1 MAEDESP
8 EARNAGAEKAGEETL
23 ARLLARRILMDG
35 PISVGAFMAEA
46 LGHPRL
52 GYYIR
57 QDPFGSGG
65 DFTTAPEISQ
75 MFGELVG
82 LWCVDSWARLGGPG
96 PFHLVELGPGRGTL
110 MADAVRAA
118 AVLPLFR
125 DNAIVHLV
133 ETSPALRER
142 QRRTLQP
149 ILGDAIQWHD
159 RLEDVPDGPTILIAN
174 EFFDALPIR
183 QVQKTN
189 HGWFERLVDLAPD
202 STESDPRFRFVLE
215 AFGSSGSRLVPDPLR
230 DAPDG
235 SVVEVSPASQ
245 AVARLIGA
253 RLAAAPGAAL
263 VIDYGY
269 AQGPAV
275 GDTLQALR
283 RHAFAPVLEAPGE
296 ADLTAHVDFA
306 AIAAAARQG
315 GARSFGPVEQG
326 EWLTR
331 LGIHQRAS
339 SLAGK
344 ATPAQAKDIQS
355 ALERLIDPAQ
365 MGRLFKLVALAT
377 PGAFTDAS
385 PPAGF

>member
-1 MAEDESP
+1 M
-8 EARNAGAEKAGEETL
+8 AGEESAGDGAL
-23 ARLLARRILMDG
+23 ARLLARRILIDG
-35 PISVGAFMAEA
+35 PLSVGAFMAEA
-46 LGHPRL
+46 LGHPRF
-52 GYYIR
+52 GYYMR
-57 QDPFGSGG
+57 RDPFGSGG

-110 MADAVRAA
+110 MADALRAA

-133 ETSPALRER
+133 ETSPTLRER
-142 QRRTLQP
+142 QRQTLQP

-189 HGWFERLVDLAPD
+189 HGWFERLVDLEPD
-202 STESDPRFRFVLE
+202 SSDSDPRFRFVLE
-215 AFGSSGSRLVPDPLR
+215 AFGSSGSRLVPDALR
-230 DAPDG
+230 DAPEG

-245 AVARLIGA
+245 AVARTIGA

-263 VIDYGY
+263 AIDYGH
-269 AQGPAV
+269 ADGPAV

-306 AIAAAARQG
+306 AIAAAAKEG
-315 GARSFGPVEQG
+315 GAQCFGPVEQG

-331 LGIHQRAS
+331 LGIRQRAAA
-339 SLAGK
+339 LAAK
-344 ATPAQAKDIQS
+344 ARPDQARDIGG
-355 ALERLIDPAQ
+355 ALDRLIDPAQ

-377 PGAFTDAS
+377 PGAFADA

>member
-1 MAEDESP
+1 M
-8 EARNAGAEKAGEETL
+8 AGEESAGDGAL
-23 ARLLARRILMDG
+23 ARLLARRILIDG
-35 PISVGAFMAEA
+35 PLSVGAFMAEA
-46 LGHPRL
+46 LGHPRF
-52 GYYIR
+52 GYYMR
-57 QDPFGSGG
+57 RDPFGSGG

-110 MADAVRAA
+110 MADALRAA

-125 DNAIVHLV
+125 DNATVHLV
-133 ETSPALRER
+133 ETSPAMRER
-142 QRRTLQP
+142 QRQTLQP

-159 RLEDVPDGPTILIAN
+159 RLEDVLDGPTILIAN

-189 HGWFERLVDLAPD
+189 HGWFERLVDLEPD
-202 STESDPRFRFVLE
+202 SSDSDPRFRFVLE
-215 AFGSSGSRLVPDPLR
+215 AFGSSGSRLVPDALR
-230 DAPDG
+230 DAPEG

-245 AVARLIGA
+245 AVARTIGA

-263 VIDYGY
+263 AIDYGH
-269 AQGPAV
+269 ADGPAV

-306 AIAAAARQG
+306 AIAAAAKQG
-315 GARSFGPVEQG
+315 GAQCFGPVEQG

-331 LGIHQRAS
+331 LGIRQRAAA
-339 SLAGK
+339 LAAK
-344 ATPAQAKDIQS
+344 ARHDQARDIGG
-355 ALERLIDPAQ
+355 ALDRLIDPAQ

-377 PGAFTDAS
+377 PGAFTDA